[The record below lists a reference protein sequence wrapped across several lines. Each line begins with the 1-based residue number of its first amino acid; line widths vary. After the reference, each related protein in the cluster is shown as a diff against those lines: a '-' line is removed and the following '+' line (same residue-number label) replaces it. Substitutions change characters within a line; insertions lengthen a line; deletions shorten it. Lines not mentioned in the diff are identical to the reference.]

1 MNLTLAGWNATGVL
15 ALIAITAGIVLLVVY
30 ASRRGF
36 VNRDLDGTI
45 DSGDA
50 AVAMP
55 APEAEAPA
63 RPRALGIAGAALLAV
78 GLALGI
84 ASAVLGWGVGGGGG
98 AAGDRSAQPA
108 DCATS
113 WNGCPQATAPAPA
126 PSTSAP

>member
-1 MNLTLAGWNATGVL
+1 MNMTIAGWSATGIL
-15 ALIAITAGIVLLVVY
+15 ALITITAGIVLLVVY

-36 VNRDLDGTI
+36 VHRDLDGTI

-50 AVAMP
+50 AVAAP

-63 RPRALGIAGAALLAV
+63 RPRALGIAGASLLAV
-78 GLALGI
+78 GLALGV
-84 ASAVLGWGVGGGGG
+84 ASAVLGWGVGGSGISGGKSG
-98 AAGDRSAQPA
+98 QPA

-126 PSTSAP
+126 PSTLAP